1 MRLNKSS
8 CIFLRN
14 SEFSYYRFSKLLL
27 SLVYIKKKKKS
38 TELVSRLSADDSDM
52 NNTSS
57 GVFQVRQIHNE

>member
-1 MRLNKSS
+1 MKLNKSS

-27 SLVYIKKKKKS
+27 SLVYIKKKF
-38 TELVSRLSADDSDM
+38 TELASRLSADSDM

-57 GVFQVRQIHNE
+57 GVFQVRQIQNKP

>member
-8 CIFLRN
+8 CTFLRN

-27 SLVYIKKKKKS
+27 SLVYIKKKIS

>member
-1 MRLNKSS
+1 MKLNKSS

-27 SLVYIKKKKKS
+27 SLVYIKKKF
-38 TELVSRLSADDSDM
+38 TELASRLSADDSDM

-57 GVFQVRQIHNE
+57 GVFQVRQIQNKP